1 MSVCADTQGCGPD
14 VKPSVIGVLPRFCG
28 TAVFQSQFEAFLSV
42 EPSSLV
48 FFCEHGPRTVFKRN
62 CEEPEFTI
70 TMALSYGGHLL
81 P

>member
-28 TAVFQSQFEAFLSV
+28 TAVFQSQFEAFCQLSLFV
-42 EPSSLV
+42 SI
-48 FFCEHGPRTVFKRN
+48 FKHGPRVFKRN

-70 TMALSYGGHLL
+70 TMAVSYIGHLL